1 MLEGEYQ
8 LEPNVQRVTV
18 PVGSKEL
25 IIETGKMG
33 RQANGAVTVRC
44 GDTIVFAAATMDEP
58 REGVDFFPL
67 TVDYREMTSAAGR
80 FPGGYIKREGRPTE
94 KEILT
99 CRLTDRPIRPL
110 FPDGFFNEVQ
120 VIIHV
125 ISADDKNDPDVLAMV
140 GASAAL
146 AVSDIPTEATAAA
159 VRVGRLDGQ
168 FVINPDI
175 ADFDKLELEM
185 VMAGT
190 ADAVTMVEGG
200 GKVIPEQT
208 LIEAIQFGH
217 THVRDIATAI
227 DELRRLAGKP
237 KITPELVAV
246 SDELLDKVRAIMAPD
261 LLDRLTIKQKAAR
274 NEALHE
280 LRDKVRE
287 ALLPVSA
294 EGQEP
299 PADAPTAN
307 QIGLAIQAVEKR
319 LLRRLAVEENRR
331 IDGRGLNEVRP
342 IVAEVSI
349 MPRAHGSALFTR
361 GETQSL
367 ALATLGGESDEQR
380 SDTLVGEE
388 SKKFMLHYNFPPFCT
403 GEVKPIRGP
412 GRREI
417 GHGALAERALKAV
430 LPTEEE
436 FPYTMRIVSEILE
449 SNGSSSMASVCSGSL
464 ALMDAGIPTKAPVA
478 GIAMGLIVEG
488 GKSCVLTDILG
499 TEDALGD
506 MDFKLAGT
514 SEGITA
520 FQMDIKV
527 GGISEEI
534 LAEAI
539 GRAREGRLH
548 ILEKMNAVL
557 AQPRP
562 EMSPYAPRI
571 TTIQINPEKIGAVIG
586 PGGKVIR
593 QITGTLDVQIDI
605 EDDGKVKILSNDA
618 ERAAKAVKWIEE
630 LAAEIEVGK
639 VYRGPVTR
647 ILEIGAFVEVLPGQE
662 GMVPISELADHFVDR
677 VEDEVRVG
685 DEVMVKVTEIDD
697 RGRVNL
703 SRRLALNPDAPERP
717 KRPPRDRSGPPR
729 DRDRGPRDRD
739 RGGGGRRDD
748 RRGGGRGDDRRGGGG
763 RGGDRPG
770 GDRRGG
776 GGGGGRRG
784 YR

>member
-1 MLEGEYQ
+1 
-8 LEPNVQRVTV
+8 V
-18 PVGSKEL
+18 PVGAKEL

-33 RQANGAVTVRC
+33 RQANGAVTVQC
-44 GDTIVFAAATMDEP
+44 GETIVFAAATMAGP
-58 REGVDFFPL
+58 REGIDFFPL

-94 KEILT
+94 KEVLT

-146 AVSDIPTEATAAA
+146 SVSDIPFEGPVAA
-159 VRVGRLDGQ
+159 VRVGLLNGEL
-168 FVINPDI
+168 VVNPDI
-175 ADFDKLELEM
+175 TEFDNLELEM

-200 GKVIPEQT
+200 GKVVPEKK
-208 LIEAIQFGH
+208 LIEAIAFGH
-217 THVRDIATAI
+217 EHIRRITAAI
-227 DELRRLAGKP
+227 DQLREQAGKP
-237 KITPELVAV
+237 KATPELVIA
-246 SDELLDKVRAIMAPD
+246 SDEVLAKVQAVMEPD
-261 LLDRLTIKQKAAR
+261 LLERLTIKEKQAR
-274 NEALHE
+274 NEALAELHE
-280 LRDKVRE
+280 KVRE
-287 ALLPVSA
+287 QVLPKVP

-299 PADAPTAN
+299 PEDAPTPKHVS
-307 QIGLAIQAVEKR
+307 LAIKHVEKQ
-319 LLRRLAVEENRR
+319 LLRKLALEQSKR
-331 IDGRGLNEVRP
+331 IDGRGPDEVRP
-342 IVAEVSI
+342 ISVEVSV

-380 SDTLVGEE
+380 ADTLVGEE

-403 GEVKPIRGP
+403 GEVKMIRGP
-412 GRREI
+412 SRRDI
-417 GHGALAERALKAV
+417 GHGHLAERSLKPV
-430 LPTEEE
+430 MPNEEE
-436 FPYTMRIVSEILE
+436 FPYTIRLVSEILE

-464 ALMDAGIPTKAPVA
+464 ALMDAGIPTSAAVG
-478 GIAMGLIVEG
+478 GIAMGLILEDG
-488 GKSCVLTDILG
+488 RSCVLTDILG

-514 SEGITA
+514 AEGITA

-534 LAEAI
+534 MAEAI
-539 GRAREGRLH
+539 ERARVGRLH
-548 ILEKMNAVL
+548 ILERMNA
-557 AQPRP
+557 AISQPRP
-562 EMSPYAPRI
+562 DLSPYAPRI

-593 QITGTLDVQIDI
+593 QITSTLDVQIDI
-605 EDDGKVKILSNDA
+605 EDTGRVNVLSSDA
-618 ERAAKAVKWIEE
+618 ERAAKAVAWIEE
-630 LAAEIEVGK
+630 LAAEVEVGK
-639 VYRGPVTR
+639 VYRGTVAR
-647 ILEIGAFVEVLPGQE
+647 ILGIGAFVEVLPGQE
-662 GMVPISELADHFVDR
+662 GLVPISELSEEYVDR
-677 VEDEVRVG
+677 VEDVVRIG

-703 SRRLALNPDAPERP
+703 SRRLAINPDAPERP
-717 KRPPRDRSGPPR
+717 KRPPRERGGFDR
-729 DRDRGPRDRD
+729 RDRGPRDRGD
-739 RGGGGRRDD
+739 RGGSRGDD
-748 RRGGGRGDDRRGGGG
+748 RRGGGRGDGRDSRRGG
-763 RGGDRPG
+763 RGDRR

-776 GGGGGRRG
+776 PSRGGR
-784 YR
+784 

>member
-1 MLEGEYQ
+1 M
-8 LEPNVQRVTV
+8 EPNVQRISV
-18 PVGSKEL
+18 PVGSKEI

-58 REGVDFFPL
+58 RQGIDFFPL

-120 VIIHV
+120 IIIHV

-146 AVSDIPTEATAAA
+146 AMSDIPTDGTAAG

-168 FVINPDI
+168 FVVNPDI
-175 ADFDKLELEM
+175 TDFDKLELEM

-200 GKVIPEQT
+200 GNVIAEQT
-208 LIEAIQFGH
+208 IIEAINFGH
-217 THVRDIATAI
+217 QYVRDIAAAI
-227 DELRRLAGKP
+227 DKLRGLAGKP
-237 KITPELVAV
+237 KITPNLVLA

-280 LRDKVRE
+280 LREKVRE
-287 ALLPVSA
+287 ALIPAVA
-294 EGQEP
+294 GGQEP
-299 PADAPTAN
+299 PADAPTPM
-307 QIGLAIQAVEKR
+307 QISLAIKKVEKDV
-319 LLRRLAVEENRR
+319 LRRLAVEENKR

-342 IVAEVSI
+342 IIAEVGV

-367 ALATLGGESDEQR
+367 ALATLGGQSDEQR

-403 GEVKPIRGP
+403 GEVKPVRGP
-412 GRREI
+412 GRREV
-417 GHGALAERALKAV
+417 GHGHLAERALKAV
-430 LPTEEE
+430 MPAEEE
-436 FPYTMRIVSEILE
+436 FPYTIRIVSEILE

-464 ALMDAGIPTKAPVA
+464 SLMDAGIPTKAPVA
-478 GIAMGLIVEG
+478 GIAMGLILEG

-514 SEGITA
+514 TEGITA

-527 GGISEEI
+527 GGVSEEI
-534 LAEAI
+534 MAEAI
-539 GRAREGRLH
+539 ARAREGRLH

-571 TTIQINPEKIGAVIG
+571 TQIQINPEKIGAVIG

-593 QITGTLDVQIDI
+593 QITSTLDVQIDI

-630 LAAEIEVGK
+630 LAAEIEMGK
-639 VYRGPVTR
+639 IYRGSVTR

-662 GMVPISELADHFVDR
+662 GMVPISELAEHFVDR

-685 DEVMVKVTEIDD
+685 DEVMVKVIEIDD

-717 KRPPRDRSGPPR
+717 KRPPRDRGGPPR
-729 DRDRGPRDRD
+729 DRGDRG
-739 RGGGGRRDD
+739 GGGGRRDD
-748 RRGGGRGDDRRGGGG
+748 RRGGGGRGDDRRGGGG
-763 RGGDRPG
+763 RGGDRRG
-770 GDRRGG
+770 GDRPGG
-776 GGGGGRRG
+776 PPRRG
-784 YR
+784 NR

>member
-1 MLEGEYQ
+1 MLEGENQ
-8 LEPNVQRVTV
+8 LELNVQSVRV
-18 PVGSKEL
+18 PVGSKEI

-44 GDTIVFAAATMDEP
+44 GDTIVFVAATMAEP

-125 ISADDKNDPDVLAMV
+125 ISADDKNDPDVLAMI

-168 FVINPDI
+168 LVVNPDI
-175 ADFDKLELEM
+175 ADFDKLDLEM

-208 LIEAIQFGH
+208 LIEAIGFGH
-217 THVRDIATAI
+217 QCVREIAGAI
-227 DELRRLAGKP
+227 EELRRLAGKP
-237 KITPELVAV
+237 KITPSLVV
-246 SDELLDKVRAIMAPD
+246 VTDELAQKVRAIMAPD
-261 LLDRLTIKQKAAR
+261 LLDRFTIKGKAER
-274 NEALHE
+274 NEALHKLHE
-280 LRDKVRE
+280 KVRE
-287 ALLPVSA
+287 TFLPAVA

-299 PADAPTAN
+299 PAGAPTPM
-307 QIGLAIQAVEKR
+307 QLSLAMKKVEKDV
-319 LLRRLAVEENRR
+319 LRRLAVEQSKR

-342 IVAEVSI
+342 IIAEVSV

-417 GHGALAERALKAV
+417 GHGHLAERALKAV

-436 FPYTMRIVSEILE
+436 FPYTIRIVSEILE

-464 ALMDAGIPTKAPVA
+464 ALMDAGVPAKAPVA

-514 SEGITA
+514 AEGITA

-630 LAAEIEVGK
+630 LAAEVEVGK

-662 GMVPISELADHFVDR
+662 GMVPISELAEHFVDR

-685 DEVMVKVTEIDD
+685 DEVQVKVTQIDD

-717 KRPPRDRSGPPR
+717 KRPPRDR
-729 DRDRGPRDRD
+729 DRGDRGG
-739 RGGGGRRDD
+739 GGGGRRDD
-748 RRGGGRGDDRRGGGG
+748 RRGGGGRGDDRRGGGG
-763 RGGDRPG
+763 RGGDR
-770 GDRRGG
+770 RGG
-776 GGGGGRRG
+776 GGGPRRD